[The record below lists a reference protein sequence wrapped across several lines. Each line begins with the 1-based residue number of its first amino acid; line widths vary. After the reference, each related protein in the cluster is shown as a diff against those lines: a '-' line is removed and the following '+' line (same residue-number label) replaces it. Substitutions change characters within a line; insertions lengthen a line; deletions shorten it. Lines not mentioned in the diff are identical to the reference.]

1 MQPIFSLA
9 TLFLVIAIVA
19 NTLLAIVVY
28 RSNTKSVTNILFSVL
43 SLIISLWLITLYIAQ
58 NPAFILT
65 DLFWI
70 RASITIAAPMSMLFF
85 LLAHT
90 LPSTNFLLPKRLITF
105 IFFVTTIVIIIN
117 ASPYAF
123 TGIEENTSKPI
134 PGPGIA
140 LFGVLS
146 TFFSVTAVYILLRK
160 LKKSKGLVRQQLRAV
175 MIGILLML
183 GLIISTIFLPVV
195 LFQNDFFVPLSPL
208 YAFAFLGTTA
218 YAIIQHRLF
227 NVKIIFTQTFVIILG
242 IILFAKIFIA
252 PSLLMRL
259 YEALILMVT
268 VYFGILLIRSV
279 RKEVEQKEELQ
290 TLTYKL
296 ERANVELKKLDAA
309 KSEFISIASHQLRTP
324 LTATKGYLSL
334 ALEGTYGKLSEKVRE
349 PIAKVYESNERLI
362 RLVNDL
368 LSLSRIESGKM
379 KLEPVDTN
387 IEEMIAS
394 IVDELK
400 VKAAQK
406 NLELIFQ
413 EPKPALPILRVDSE
427 KVRNAVLNIIDNS
440 IRYTNI
446 GSITVRTAQL
456 ENAIRIT
463 ITDTGEGMTKE
474 EIAKLF
480 QSFSRGQAGAKLS
493 TEGAGL
499 GLYIAKQFVQM
510 HNGRIWAESPGEG
523 RGSVFHIELP
533 VR

>member
-1 MQPIFSLA
+1 L
-9 TLFLVIAIVA
+9 
-19 NTLLAIVVY
+19 
-28 RSNTKSVTNILFSVL
+28 
-43 SLIISLWLITLYIAQ
+43 
-58 NPAFILT
+58 
-65 DLFWI
+65 
-70 RASITIAAPMSMLFF
+70 
-85 LLAHT
+85 
-90 LPSTNFLLPKRLITF
+90 
-105 IFFVTTIVIIIN
+105 
-117 ASPYAF
+117 
-123 TGIEENTSKPI
+123 GETS
-134 PGPGIA
+134 
-140 LFGVLS
+140 
-146 TFFSVTAVYILLRK
+146 
-160 LKKSKGLVRQQLRAV
+160 
-175 MIGILLML
+175 
-183 GLIISTIFLPVV
+183 
-195 LFQNDFFVPLSPL
+195 
-208 YAFAFLGTTA
+208 
-218 YAIIQHRLF
+218 
-227 NVKIIFTQTFVIILG
+227 
-242 IILFAKIFIA
+242 
-252 PSLLMRL
+252 
-259 YEALILMVT
+259 E
-268 VYFGILLIRSV
+268 
-279 RKEVEQKEELQ
+279 EVEQKEELQ